1 VSFVFLAYISIS
13 ILSVVSNCLLCGW
26 PESDGG
32 RGFQVKERRIHA
44 LIGPNGAGKTTT
56 LSMIN
61 GTETPTEGKILL
73 FGQDITGLPAHE
85 VAPKGMG
92 RTYQNIKLFG
102 SLSVLDNLM
111 VGAMQK
117 YNKGGV
123 VHFLFHVKE
132 SNRMEREMKEK
143 ALYIAEEL
151 GIYKMKD
158 ELARNLPYGLQKVL
172 ELGRALMGSPKLILL
187 DEPAAGLN
195 PSERAHF
202 VEILQKIYDQGID
215 MFLIEHNMDVVMNIS
230 HMITVLNFGQKIAEG
245 SPSQIQSDPEVI
257 RAYLGARY
265 KNIDKKGTG
274 E

>member
-1 VSFVFLAYISIS
+1 M
-13 ILSVVSNCLLCGW
+13 
-26 PESDGG
+26 
-32 RGFQVKERRIHA
+32 KERRIHA

-202 VEILQKIYDQGID
+202 IWVPGIKTSIRKEQENRD
-215 MFLIEHNMDVVMNIS
+215 AGRTEYLNLLWECLRTTQCIIS
-230 HMITVLNFGQKIAEG
+230 CRERRDCLNHWCKRRG
-245 SPSQIQSDPEVI
+245 
-257 RAYLGARY
+257 
-265 KNIDKKGTG
+265 
-274 E
+274 